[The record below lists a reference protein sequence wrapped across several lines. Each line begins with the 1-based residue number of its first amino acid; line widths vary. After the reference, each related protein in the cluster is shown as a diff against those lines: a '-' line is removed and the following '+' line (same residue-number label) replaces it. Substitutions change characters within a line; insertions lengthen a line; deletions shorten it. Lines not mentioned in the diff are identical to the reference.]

1 MASPRDSEFDSRLAR
16 IEAAIEG
23 LQRSIDALMAERRPT
38 YPEELPAEP
47 PRKQRRS
54 SYSTEAP
61 PLIPQQWL
69 TESPKL
75 SPNRRPTRRTGIDEG
90 ISSWFGSRSPE
101 WWLSRVGIALV
112 ILGILLLY
120 GYGVDRGWIT
130 PPVRVFAGTA
140 VGGLLVWAA
149 TRVRPH
155 PERVAGADVGFREL
169 LLGGALAVW
178 YVTAYAAAVWY
189 QLIPI
194 PAARLIF
201 FLLAIVS
208 TWIALQENREV
219 FALVAVAAGFATPFI
234 LPAPVQ
240 SMTELSLYLGAVTG
254 IGLIIYLM
262 HGWQTIVWI
271 TFLAFWVSVAAQ
283 TTPFLS
289 E

>member
-1 MASPRDSEFDSRLAR
+1 M
-16 IEAAIEG
+16 
-23 LQRSIDALMAERRPT
+23 
-38 YPEELPAEP
+38 
-47 PRKQRRS
+47 
-54 SYSTEAP
+54 
-61 PLIPQQWL
+61 
-69 TESPKL
+69 
-75 SPNRRPTRRTGIDEG
+75 
-90 ISSWFGSRSPE
+90 
-101 WWLSRVGIALV
+101 
-112 ILGILLLY
+112 
-120 GYGVDRGWIT
+120 DRGWIT

-262 HGWQTIVWI
+262 RGWQTIVWI